1 MKWAFWRRSD
11 ADSDAGSAARD
22 RTRAGDGRDGDV
34 DAAAIRV
41 RARRRLVGAAALLLA
56 AVVLVPML
64 LDPAPKPVAD
74 NIPIEIPSER
84 TPFTP
89 RLPLPPDPA
98 QAHSGPPPDAGA
110 ALDGKAGAEIGKG
123 AADGESA
130 SKDAA
135 RAAEP
140 RPAAKAGSK
149 AEPKAETKAERSDDG
164 QRARALLEGKAGPAA
179 TGEPAAGKGAGGLL
193 LQVAALGSEKAAGE
207 MAARLKK
214 DGLPAF
220 VERVQAKDGARWRVR
235 VGPFASRAEADKER
249 ARLREAGFS
258 ANLVAPDR

>member
-11 ADSDAGSAARD
+11 ADSDAGSTARD
-22 RTRAGDGRDGDV
+22 RTRAVDGRDGDV
-34 DAAAIRV
+34 DAAAIKV

-98 QAHSGPPPDAGA
+98 QAQSGPPPDAGA
-110 ALDGKAGAEIGKG
+110 ALDGKAGAEVGKG
-123 AADGESA
+123 AANGGSA

-140 RPAAKAGSK
+140 RPATKPESK
-149 AEPKAETKAERSDDG
+149 VETRAERSDDG
-164 QRARALLEGKAGPAA
+164 QRARALLEGKAGPAV
-179 TGEPAAGKGAGGLL
+179 TGEPAAGKGAGGLM

-220 VERVQAKDGARWRVR
+220 VERVQVKDGARWRVR
-235 VGPFASRAEADKER
+235 VGPFATRAEADKER

-258 ANLVAPDR
+258 ANLVAP